1 MDLKIRDASK
11 EIAKTCTNA
20 VYHLTKSS
28 QAQLVA
34 PYIDE
39 ASKKL
44 KIEEGRLDRATQV
57 IVKADKSGAAVSAAN
72 LATRDEIRYLLD
84 QISSLQIIITGNESR
99 AAHLT
104 APIYV
109 NDQPVFPQK
118 RNSLL
123 IGLLL
128 GGFLGLALA

>member
-1 MDLKIRDASK
+1 
-11 EIAKTCTNA
+11 
-20 VYHLTKSS
+20 
-28 QAQLVA
+28 VA

-44 KIEEGRLDRATQV
+44 KIEEERLGRATQV
-57 IVKADKSGAAVSAAN
+57 IAKADRSGAAVSAAY

-84 QISSLQIIITGNESR
+84 QISSLQNIITGNENR

-104 APIYV
+104 APIYLK
-109 NDQPVFPQK
+109 DEPVFPQK

-123 IGLLL
+123 VGLLIGAL
-128 GGFLGLALA
+128 LGLALALARNWLRSNRAALKR